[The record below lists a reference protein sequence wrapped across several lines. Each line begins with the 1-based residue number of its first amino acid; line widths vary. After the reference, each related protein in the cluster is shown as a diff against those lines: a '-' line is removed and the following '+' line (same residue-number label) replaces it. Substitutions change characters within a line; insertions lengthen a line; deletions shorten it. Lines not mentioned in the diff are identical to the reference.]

1 MVYEARK
8 QSMAWTETD
17 YSKDA
22 HFRWKIKLRLEHL
35 GALGIMGETAPLTS
49 SLSSHPRSQG
59 LFPTPPEKV
68 LGTRMLSSPLSIVIV
83 LCSLRVSIRTYIIVL
98 PLVFRALLLPI
109 FHVLLP
115 LQLLQQRF
123 LPTLI
128 SIFQAPQEKT
138 PLGIN
143 AVSELTPWR
152 ANYRLWIQVHF
163 QDLKLH

>member
-49 SLSSHPRSQG
+49 SLSSHPRSRG

-83 LCSLRVSIRTYIIVL
+83 LCSLRVSISYVHYCFT
-98 PLVFRALLLPI
+98 PSFS
-109 FHVLLP
+109 
-115 LQLLQQRF
+115 RF
-123 LPTLI
+123 TLANI
-128 SIFQAPQEKT
+128 PRSASSPASTAEVSADSNQHIPSSTREDS
-138 PLGIN
+138 LGNKRGKWIN
-143 AVSELTPWR
+143 TM
-152 ANYRLWIQVHF
+152 
-163 QDLKLH
+163 KG